1 MSKGSCQSTTL
12 PCSSR
17 TSRRKSVHPPLVNK
31 LLSTDANIFFD
42 VICLPLLIFT
52 FLSMLTVD
60 VLTKHRK
67 GLCHK
72 ALTCQQSCQ
81 RASQICQH
89 VHQNG
94 QSGSFLITVNPSCSY
109 LSTGLLTADSGSA
122 ASETGTRSHPRCVP
136 YLS

>member
-1 MSKGSCQSTTL
+1 MTA
-12 PCSSR
+12 
-17 TSRRKSVHPPLVNK
+17 PLGYYGQDEGC
-31 LLSTDANIFFD
+31 LCASLRLSTNFCQQRQTSFFD
-42 VICLPLLIFT
+42 VIYLPLLVFT

-60 VLTKHRK
+60 VLTKCLK
-67 GLCHK
+67 GLCRK

-94 QSGSFLITVNPSCSY
+94 QSGSFLTTVKPICSY
-109 LSTGLLTADSGSA
+109 LSTGLLTNALTAEAGSA
-122 ASETGTRSHPRCVP
+122 ASETGIRSHPRCVP